1 MMGKFTIVYQRSHD
15 IDWFARVGHI
25 YIHAMSFG
33 GLLPASVNTWITNL
47 NMLRMAYRMQIT
59 DVNVVFSDYVE
70 GVLRE
75 NNEELRHQ
83 QDRERYLTHLR
94 DMARRGFL
102 SFDRDPHNEDVY
114 HLIARPSE
122 GILNN
127 RYIHGMPELTDGRL
141 EPNPSERDMRD
152 VRDVRLVI
160 NR

>member
-33 GLLPASVNTWITNL
+33 GLLPASVNAWITNL
-47 NMLRMAYRMQIT
+47 NNLRMAYRMQIT
-59 DVNVVFSDYVE
+59 DVNVVYSDYGE
-70 GVLRE
+70 RILRDH
-75 NNEELRHQ
+75 NGDAGHLL
-83 QDRERYLTHLR
+83 DRARYLAHYR
-94 DMARRGFL
+94 DMARRGFC

-127 RYIHGMPELTDGRL
+127 RYLQSVPELTDGML
-141 EPNPSERDMRD
+141 EPNPSDEN

>member
-33 GLLPASVNTWITNL
+33 GLLPASVNAWITNM
-47 NMLRMAYRMQIT
+47 NNLRTAYRMQIN
-59 DVNVVFSDYVE
+59 DVNVVYSDYVE
-70 GVLRE
+70 RILGE
-75 NNEELRHQ
+75 HNEETGHQ
-83 QDRERYLTHLR
+83 LDRERYLTHYR
-94 DMARRGFL
+94 DMARRGFW

-127 RYIHGMPELTDGRL
+127 YDIIGVPELTDGML
-141 EPNPSERDMRD
+141 EPNPSEEN
-152 VRDVRLVI
+152 VRDVRLLI
-160 NR
+160 YR

>member
-25 YIHAMSFG
+25 YIHAMSFE
-33 GLLPASVNTWITNL
+33 GLLPASVNAWITNL
-47 NMLRMAYRMQIT
+47 NNLRMAYRMQIT
-59 DVNVVFSDYVE
+59 DVNVVYSDYVE
-70 GVLRE
+70 RIMRE
-75 NNEELRHQ
+75 HNEETGHQ
-83 QDRERYLTHLR
+83 LDRERYLAHYR
-94 DMARRGFL
+94 DMARRGFW

-127 RYIHGMPELTDGRL
+127 YDIIGVPELTDGML
-141 EPNPSERDMRD
+141 EPNPSEEN
-152 VRDVRLVI
+152 VRDVRLLI